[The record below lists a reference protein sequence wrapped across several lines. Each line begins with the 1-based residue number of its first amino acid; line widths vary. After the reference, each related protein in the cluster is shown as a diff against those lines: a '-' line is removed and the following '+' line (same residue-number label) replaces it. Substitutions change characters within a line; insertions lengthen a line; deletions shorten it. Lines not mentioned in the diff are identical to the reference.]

1 MALQARARAV
11 LIGPPQAAL
20 SVRLGTLNET
30 PSSAATPPKRFTRP
44 ERTINIQ
51 GAPMIRGTER
61 AIHYRV
67 LRRFSMVAGQGILRN
82 ATRNKD
88 TSAERREAGRA
99 VGTRPIKP

>member
-67 LRRFSMVAGQGILRN
+67 LRRFSR
-82 ATRNKD
+82 
-88 TSAERREAGRA
+88 
-99 VGTRPIKP
+99 